1 MIKFRL
7 EKWEKAVVFQIL
19 EQDKF
24 KRGEVYSNEEFSI
37 EVLLH
42 PELPDCSSIFLRG
55 SDSSKD
61 LSVSSVLFNTTVGR
75 DEYYDKI
82 MKVFSDWKKSLET
95 KSIETKEQNI
105 FEF

>member
-19 EQDKF
+19 EQEEFECGK
-24 KRGEVYSNEEFSI
+24 VYSNEEFSI
-37 EVLLH
+37 DVLAH
-42 PELPDCSSIFLRG
+42 PELPDCSFVYLRG

-61 LSVSSVLFNTTVGR
+61 FRVSSAVFDTNVER

-82 MKVFSDWKKSLET
+82 LKAFSDWKKSMET